1 MKNSNIINIQSHKL
15 NKDYYTIGIL
25 IGALRAELE
34 NGTVEL
40 ESVYGIL
47 TDGAK
52 SAINSDLA
60 HAGSAVM

>member
-60 HAGSAVM
+60 HAGRAVM